1 MELQLS
7 MASNVKNSNLIVG
20 LDIGTSKVVC
30 IVGKYNESNHLEIV
44 ALGSYP
50 SSGLKRGIVVNIDAT
65 TDAIKKAVDQAQS
78 MIDEKIKNV
87 FVGIAGN
94 HVKSLNSHGTH
105 GIKDNAE
112 SAMKN
117 IEKCVR
123 NCGLTVERFVLEQL
137 ASSYSILSEDEK
149 DLGVCLVDIG
159 GGTTDIAI
167 FKSGAIQFTGVLPIA
182 GDQVTSDIAQAL
194 RTPTPQAEEIKQK
207 HGCAL
212 SQFTRKDETIE
223 VQGVGG
229 RPPVDLSR
237 AALSD
242 IIQPRYTE

>member
-1 MELQLS
+1 

-30 IVGKYNESNHLEIV
+30 IVGKYNESNDLEIV

-78 MIDEKIKNV
+78 MIEEKIKNV

-105 GIKDNAE
+105 GIKDNEVSNWDLEKVNESAQAMAIPSDQRVLHVIPQKYVIDGQEVSLDPLGMSGVRLESKVHLVTCAE

-137 ASSYSILSEDEK
+137 ASSYSILSEDE
-149 DLGVCLVDIG
+149 
-159 GGTTDIAI
+159 
-167 FKSGAIQFTGVLPIA
+167 
-182 GDQVTSDIAQAL
+182 
-194 RTPTPQAEEIKQK
+194 
-207 HGCAL
+207 
-212 SQFTRKDETIE
+212 
-223 VQGVGG
+223 
-229 RPPVDLSR
+229 
-237 AALSD
+237 
-242 IIQPRYTE
+242 